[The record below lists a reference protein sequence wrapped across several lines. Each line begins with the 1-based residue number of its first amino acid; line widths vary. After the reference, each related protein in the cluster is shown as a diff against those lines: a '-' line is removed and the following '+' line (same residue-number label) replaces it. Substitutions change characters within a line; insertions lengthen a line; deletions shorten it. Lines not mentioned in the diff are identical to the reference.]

1 MFITDG
7 QISLTVFTIRCGVII
22 YFSYF
27 FYSILYRVSVCILWK
42 LLPGMSP
49 FIPFVKSYFISYFFI
64 ISIQLYLD
72 ALRTLSILVV
82 CIFPFLGYLYTCF
95 FRLIAVCDI
104 VAFNFRFI
112 TCHRVFFYCVLNFF
126 TFIIVF
132 RQILEDIF
140 PLAIFIRFY
149 IRILNRIPVSKK
161 NYCYFI
167 RAFFI
172 LVICIIPGLFTAD
185 IYFRILFVFNSLQH
199 CFIRTKISRCNMN
212 IRVKRD
218 ISLRCF
224 FLPYCIIIL

>member
-1 MFITDG
+1 MG
-7 QISLTVFTIRCGVII
+7 
-22 YFSYF
+22 
-27 FYSILYRVSVCILWK
+27 
-42 LLPGMSP
+42 P
-49 FIPFVKSYFISYFFI
+49 FISFIELYCVTFWLSI
-64 ISIQLYLD
+64 CIQLYLD

-82 CIFPFLGYLYTCF
+82 RIVPFLGYLYTCF

-104 VAFNFRFI
+104 VTFNFRFI
-112 TCHRVFFYCVLNFF
+112 TYHRVFFYCVLYFF

-149 IRILNRIPVSKK
+149 IRVLNRLSVSKK

-185 IYFRILFVFNSLQH
+185 IYFRIFFVFNSLQY

-218 ISLRCF
+218 ISFRGF
-224 FLPYCIIIL
+224 FLPYCIIILQ